1 MDHTEFFLH
10 IWKNLSVT
18 GLADNFGFSD
28 IEVDH
33 VCRFVEKRRTV
44 MSQAVI
50 TLLELLRQMIFLL
63 V

>member
-28 IEVDH
+28 IAVNH
-33 VCRFVEKRRTV
+33 VCRFV
-44 MSQAVI
+44 
-50 TLLELLRQMIFLL
+50 
-63 V
+63 